1 MAMTRERIWVVAAS
15 LACLSSEVD
24 RGGLLATRSQ
34 DGEPLVRLSGLR
46 MRLCQP
52 WASLHSAWLA
62 LLNRL
67 MRDEKRP
74 SSLVL
79 ISYFNY
85 FVTQYY

>member
-1 MAMTRERIWVVAAS
+1 MGSRGFIGLS
-15 LACLSSEVD
+15 LLRSRS
-24 RGGLLATRSQ
+24 GGLLATRSQ

-85 FVTQYY
+85 FVTQCY